1 MRAKNNSHL
10 TNLKIDRRIRPRK
23 TINCVLAALLIGSTQ
38 LSVGCMKDE
47 NSTHYLKTGGS
58 CNQQTTIKIFD
69 ETGGIDPTAMKISD
83 SDGSGNYTYQSK
95 PVNTIEHEHFK
106 NYVTSVSKYVF
117 AKVDAMNLCQ
127 GTADR
132 PQVELVFVYR
142 PTISGGITP
151 LDFQPDRSG
160 TNQLNS
166 PWAKL
171 ALNKNNSSDLKMQA
185 VFIWNERQFVFD
197 ELVKCG
203 WHDADN
209 QPLLPIDRPLL
220 PIDLKTFD
228 RWQRDQH
235 RWKTSDY
242 FKHLPIDILL
252 LFISN
257 RSTPILPSGPDRQ
270 LPIKNMKS
278 KARLDRIGYT
288 DLNKALIDRLFDS
301 TQAEIRYDGI
311 LDLKD
316 VLKIDRYRMNPY
328 IGECNEDSKSA
339 TEFIK
344 ETLNRQLNLLKIR
357 KAGSN
362 KS

>member
-1 MRAKNNSHL
+1 MRDKNNLHL
-10 TNLKIDRRIRPRK
+10 TNLKIDRVSEQIDRRIRPRK

-38 LSVGCMKDE
+38 LLVGCEK
-47 NSTHYLKTGGS
+47 STHYLKTVGS

-69 ETGGIDPTAMKISD
+69 ETGGIDPTAIKISD

-95 PVNTIEHEHFK
+95 PVNTIENEHFK

-117 AKVDAMNLCQ
+117 AKVDAMDRCQ
-127 GTADR
+127 GTSDK

-151 LDFQPDRSG
+151 LDFQPNISG

-171 ALNKNNSSDLKMQA
+171 ALNKNKNNSSDLKMQA

-203 WHDADN
+203 WHDADS
-209 QPLLPIDRPLL
+209 QPLL

-228 RWQRDQH
+228 RWQRDEH
-235 RWKTSDY
+235 NWKVSDY

-252 LFISN
+252 LFIN
-257 RSTPILPSGPDRQ
+257 NRRSTLFLSGPDEQ
-270 LPIKNMKS
+270 YPIKNMKNN
-278 KARLDRIGYT
+278 ARLDRVGYT

-301 TQAEIRYDGI
+301 TQAEIRYDSI

-328 IGECNEDSKSA
+328 IGECDEESKSA
-339 TEFIK
+339 TQFIK
-344 ETLNRQLNLLKIR
+344 NSQSRIE
-357 KAGSN
+357 
-362 KS
+362 